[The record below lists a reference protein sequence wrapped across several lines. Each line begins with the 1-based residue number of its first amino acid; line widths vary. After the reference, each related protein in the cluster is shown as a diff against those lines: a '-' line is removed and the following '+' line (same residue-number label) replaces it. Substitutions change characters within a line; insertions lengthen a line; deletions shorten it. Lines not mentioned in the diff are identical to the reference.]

1 MVSNNWLKSYLDV
14 ADTLVAAGISKAE
27 AECLLHDAY
36 ENGAAQ
42 TIAGLITCVPHHDH
56 GRVRPGLLEQVGY
69 KLDTSALQQPYA
81 GDGVFADN
89 D

>member
-1 MVSNNWLKSYLDV
+1 MVAENLWLKSYLDV
-14 ADTLVAAGISKAE
+14 ADQLTAAGYDKAE

-42 TIAGLITCVPHHDH
+42 TRAGLITCSPRMGTH
-56 GRVRPGLLEQVGY
+56 GPTVGY
-69 KLDTSALQQPYA
+69 KLDDSALEQPYA

>member
-1 MVSNNWLKSYLDV
+1 MQSENLWLKSYLDV
-14 ADTLVAAGISKAE
+14 ADQLKAAGYGKAE
-27 AECLLHDAY
+27 AECLLSDAF

-42 TIAGLITCVPHHDH
+42 TRAGLITCTPRMVEGGPT
-56 GRVRPGLLEQVGY
+56 VGY
-69 KLDTSALQQPYA
+69 KLDETALEQPYA

>member
-1 MVSNNWLKSYLDV
+1 MANNWLKSYLDV
-14 ADTLVAAGISKAE
+14 ADQLVAAGITNPE

-42 TIAGLITCVPHHDH
+42 TRIGLIVCTPH
-56 GRVRPGLLEQVGY
+56 VGY
-69 KLDTSALQQPYA
+69 KLDDSALEQPYA